1 MRPVQS
7 DYLERTSSELEGLQR
22 EARTL
27 GLLSVA
33 YMIELARE
41 EIIDEI
47 LRSGPRPKIMPPEI
61 FSGNSNVLALNPAH
75 FSRRK
80 TS

>member
-27 GLLSVA
+27 GLLSIA

-47 LRSGPRPKIMPPEI
+47 LRSGPRPKITSPEI
-61 FSGNSNVLALNPAH
+61 LAEHSNILALNPAH

-80 TS
+80 IS